1 MRHHHLA
8 LLVPSLLLA
17 LSSTAAAQTGADID
31 LQAFHP
37 AMDSRGFITV
47 NGSQVLGPGEPSFGL
62 VTTWGRGLLR
72 FEGDGNRYEVEHMIT
87 PTLVGALGFRLLG
100 LDLEAGAALP
110 FTIMSGGRVPGEAS
124 EPDDPGESIPFDGQG
139 MADASLHLKW
149 RLPSGALRSGVG
161 LALIGSLTLPT
172 TSAADRWLGDRAAVP
187 QVGAAVDWHAGR
199 LTLAVNGGVRLR
211 GDGERFRDDPS
222 MTVNMP
228 ATRGVIETGSTI
240 PFGAAASYAVVPERF
255 DLVAE
260 LFGAAPLAG
269 ENYFPLEA
277 LAGLKLYLARSSYLT
292 LGAGAGL
299 LADQGANPDTRAF
312 VGIVFEPRSADPV
325 ADRIADARPPR
336 ARPAVGDRDDDG
348 ILDPVDSC
356 PDEPEDLD
364 QFQDQ
369 DGCPDT
375 DNDGDLIADIDD
387 LCIDRREVYNTVE
400 DEDGCP
406 DRGAVIERDGEI
418 EILDVIQF
426 EFDSAVI
433 RPESHGIL
441 RAVARTIL
449 LNPRIEKLEV
459 QGHTDERGSA
469 AYNLDL
475 SRRRAASVLD
485 FLVAEGVARPRL
497 TSRGYGETRPLIREG
512 NEDAWTANRRVAF
525 IIQ

>member
-1 MRHHHLA
+1 MRHHLA
-8 LLVPSLLLA
+8 RLLLSSLLLA
-17 LSSTAAAQTGADID
+17 LASTAAAQSGADID

-72 FEGDGNRYEVEHMIT
+72 LEGDGNRYEVEHMIT
-87 PTLVGALGFRLLG
+87 PTLVGALGFSLLG

-124 EPDDPGESIPFDGQG
+124 EAGDQAVSFDGQG
-139 MADASLHLKW
+139 MGDASLHLKW
-149 RLPSGALRSGVG
+149 RLRSGALRPGIGV
-161 LALIGSLTLPT
+161 AVIGSLTLPT
-172 TSAADRWLGDRAAVP
+172 TSAADRWLGDRAVVP
-187 QVGAAVDWHAGR
+187 QIGAAVDWRAGR
-199 LTLAVNGGVRLR
+199 LALALNGGVRLR

-222 MTVNMP
+222 MAVDMA
-228 ATRGVIETGSTI
+228 ATGGAIETGSTV
-240 PFGAAASYAVVPERF
+240 PFGLAASYAVVPERF

-260 LFGAAPLAG
+260 VFGAAPLAG

-277 LAGLKLYLARSSYLT
+277 LGGLKVYLARSSYLT

-299 LADQGANPDTRAF
+299 LADHGANPDTRAT

-325 ADRIADARPPR
+325 SDRIADAPPPR
-336 ARPAVGDRDDDG
+336 PRPRTGDRDDDG
-348 ILDPVDSC
+348 IPDPVDRC
-356 PDEPEDLD
+356 PDDPEDLD

-369 DGCPDT
+369 DGCPDI

-387 LCIDRREVYNTVE
+387 LCIDRREVYNMVE

-449 LNPRIEKLEV
+449 LNPRIEALEV

-485 FLVAEGVARPRL
+485 FLVAEGVARTRL
-497 TSRGYGETRPLIREG
+497 TSRGYGETRPLIRAS
-512 NEDAWTANRRVAF
+512 NEPAWTANRRVAF
-525 IIQ
+525 IIKRG